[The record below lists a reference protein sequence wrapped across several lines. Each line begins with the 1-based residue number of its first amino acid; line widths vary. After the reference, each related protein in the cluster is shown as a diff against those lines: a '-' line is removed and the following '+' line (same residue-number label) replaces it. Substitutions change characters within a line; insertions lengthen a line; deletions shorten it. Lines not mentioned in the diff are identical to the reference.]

1 MATSLVNLSLISGAK
16 TYYKIRQQMVCGG
29 YFGVGNQSGGCCCC
43 WICPTGTQYVQFE
56 VWGAG
61 GDGAGSCCCE
71 GPVQAPGNGQYV
83 KKTVVT
89 GTICPYYNICA
100 AGSGCCSQCF
110 NGNATGCGFP
120 SFVTNSAGTVVACG
134 AGGAGGCTYC
144 GHMGGQSCYGN
155 CCGGIMSCCNLCGD
169 LCMGNIQNAGD
180 HENNFCTQEHYPWK
194 SGSIKYQPNS
204 MFGSSS
210 CAQPMTVAGCYYYA
224 QQQIGF
230 PGGPGSSGQACAGG
244 CCWGQW
250 GGAGLIVI
258 TYG

>member
-1 MATSLVNLSLISGAK
+1 MATSSLSGLIIQNPTTAAATYRFNQIAVMTSGHNDDGV
-16 TYYKIRQQMVCGG
+16 QNGG
-29 YFGVGNQSGGCCCC
+29 ACCCFKPNSC
-43 WICPTGTQYVQFE
+43 TTYITFE
-56 VWGAG
+56 LWGAG

-71 GPVQAPGNGQYV
+71 GPVQAPGSGQYV
-83 KKTVVT
+83 KKTVST
-89 GTICPYYNICA
+89 NICPYYNICA

-110 NGNATGCGFP
+110 NAGCGFP

-155 CCGGIMSCCNLCGD
+155 CCGGIMCCCNLCGD
-169 LCMGNIQNAGD
+169 LCMGYIQNNGD

-194 SGSIKYQPNS
+194 SGSLKYQPNS